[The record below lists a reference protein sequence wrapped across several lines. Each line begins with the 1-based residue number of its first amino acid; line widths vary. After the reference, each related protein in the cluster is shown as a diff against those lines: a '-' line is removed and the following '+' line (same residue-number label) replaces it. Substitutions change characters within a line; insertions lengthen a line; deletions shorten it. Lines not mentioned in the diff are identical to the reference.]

1 MLVRVSK
8 FKYVVRTHRAN
19 AYILL

>member
-8 FKYVVRTHRAN
+8 FKYVVRTHRPN